1 MNSRLKVKQC
11 KMEADKTH
19 AAFHFK
25 RQLSRRAVLSYQE
38 LREDTG
44 RKKCDITVKVDEKLF
59 FWGGGNKLK
68 ELQD

>member
-1 MNSRLKVKQC
+1 
-11 KMEADKTH
+11 MEADKAH

-25 RQLSRRAVLSYQE
+25 QQLARKAVLSYQE

-44 RKKCDITVKVDEKLF
+44 RKKYDITVKVDEKLF
-59 FWGGGNKLK
+59 FFFGKNKLK